1 MAWRRRNFF
10 AVLSMTNL
18 IVLICVF
25 IFFILWVLSIF
36 SMNIT
41 DFLFLNAKY
50 LFARPWTLITHIFL
64 HAGLFHLFV
73 NMVSLVFLGGL
84 VERII
89 GKNRFFVLFLL
100 AGVAG
105 GIFFVLAGLINAGFS
120 FSNLPD
126 ISAVGASGALFGL
139 AGVLLFL
146 TPNLPVFIMFIP
158 IPIRM
163 KYAIPLLLLFLWI
176 VSLAT
181 GFPIGNSAH
190 LGGFLAGMAYGLY
203 LKRRYPNKVT
213 AINRFFN

>member
-1 MAWRRRNFF
+1 MVWKGRNFF
-10 AVLSMTNL
+10 TVLSVTNL
-18 IVLICVF
+18 IVLTCVF
-25 IFFILWVLSIF
+25 VFFILLALSIF
-36 SMNIT
+36 SINIT
-41 DFLFLNAKY
+41 DSLFLNAKY
-50 LFARPWTLITHIFL
+50 VFAKPWTLITHIFL

-89 GKNRFFVLFLL
+89 GKNRFFFLFLL
-100 AGVAG
+100 AGIAG
-105 GIFFVLAGLINAGFS
+105 GIFFVLAGLINVGFS
-120 FSNLPD
+120 LANLPD

-158 IPIRM
+158 IPVKM
-163 KYAIPLLLLFLWI
+163 KYAIPLLLLFLWV

-190 LGGFLAGMAYGLY
+190 LGGFVAGMGYGLY
-203 LKRRYPNKVT
+203 LKRKYPNKV
-213 AINRFFN
+213 AVINRFFG